1 MGNFSPS
8 SAQQPLP
15 LAVELPQASTSGSAI
30 LTCTLSALIG
40 GILVILT
47 FYPGL
52 MNVDAWIQLSEARSQ
67 VYHDWHPPLMG
78 RIWAVLDWV
87 SPGPGGLLL
96 LNNTMFW
103 SGLALT
109 TYLTRLP
116 PLAAAASILTVG
128 LAPPV
133 FSALGVVWKD
143 VGMAAALLLA
153 FALLWWAQTR
163 SSRVMLCLS
172 VPFLLYGFAL
182 RHNAAP
188 AVFPLVLWVPFIWRP
203 AGQSQRPTARRQLL
217 LAGLTLF
224 VLLGGTVLA
233 LNRLLTNGQRL
244 YPTQQVLLHDLTAI
258 SVKTGQLY
266 LPTSLKTNQ
275 PPTIEG
281 LACLY
286 TLHNAVALF
295 SGNHDTCE
303 LRIKKIVNP
312 KRMADLEAEWV
323 STVLSHPGAYLEHRW
338 NVFREQFAFDRARVC
353 YPLQRDTAPNPLGI
367 KFSGSLLFQPIQK
380 LLAVA
385 AYQTPLFRGW
395 IYLTLLGTL
404 VVAAVW
410 GRNQTPLL
418 VLSASGLFYGCA
430 YLMVSTGCDFRF
442 HWWSV
447 VAALMG
453 LVIFAGTAC
462 GKTATH

>member
-1 MGNFSPS
+1 
-8 SAQQPLP
+8 
-15 LAVELPQASTSGSAI
+15 VELPQAGTSGSAI
-30 LTCTLSALIG
+30 LACTLSALAG
-40 GILVILT
+40 GVLVILT

-52 MNVDAWIQLSEARSQ
+52 MNVDAWIQLAEARAQ
-67 VYHDWHPPLMG
+67 VYHDWHLPLMG
-78 RIWAVLDWV
+78 RVWAVFDRV

-96 LNNTMFW
+96 LNNLMFW

-116 PLAAAASILTVG
+116 PLAAVVAILAVG

-153 FALLWWAQTR
+153 FALLWWARTR
-163 SSRVMLCLS
+163 SSRVVLCLS
-172 VPFLLYGFAL
+172 MPFLLYGFAL

-188 AVFPLVLWVPFIWRP
+188 AVFPLVLWIPSIWQQV
-203 AGQSQRPTARRQLL
+203 GQSQRPTTRRQLL
-217 LAGLTLF
+217 LTGLMLF

-258 SVKTGQLY
+258 SVKTGQLH

-286 TLHNAVALF
+286 TWHSAVALF
-295 SGNHDTCE
+295 SGNRDTCA
-303 LRIKKIVNP
+303 LRIKKIVDP
-312 KRMADLEAEWV
+312 PRMADLEAKWI
-323 STVLSHPGAYLEHRW
+323 STIFSHPGAYLEHRW

-353 YPLQRDTAPNPLGI
+353 YPLQGGTAPNPLGI
-367 KFSGSLLFQPIQK
+367 EFTGSLLFQSVQQ
-380 LLAVA
+380 LLTVA

-395 IYLTLLGTL
+395 IYLTLTGML
-404 VVAAVW
+404 VMIAVW
-410 GRNQTPLL
+410 GRNQAPLL
-418 VLSASGLFYGCA
+418 VLSASGLFYSLA
-430 YLMVSTGCDFRF
+430 YLIVSTGCDFRF

-447 VAALMG
+447 VAAVVG
-453 LVIFAGTAC
+453 LVVFAGTAC
-462 GKTATH
+462 GKTTAR